1 MLSDARSVGSSG
13 LAPDRPARLLLVN
26 ALKALSLEEPQ
37 KGILM
42 LSRGGF
48 KLFRLWGIDINI
60 DWSWIF
66 IFLLITWNLAAGVF
80 PQMHPNW
87 NPVLTWS
94 IAIVA
99 SLLFFA
105 SILVHELAHSLVAK
119 SRGLPVHTITLF
131 LFGGVSNI
139 EREPESPATELI
151 MAIVGPIASI
161 ALGFAFLL
169 LGTLTTRRGISMDD
183 LARANPISTLLLWLG
198 PINIAVGVFNLVPG
212 FPLDGGRILRSLLW
226 AATGSLKKA
235 SKLAA
240 RIGQAVAWIF
250 IILGLSMA
258 FGMRVPLLGTGFTGG
273 LWLAFI
279 GWFLNNAAAS
289 TYQQVLIHDLLH
301 GVPVTRLMRSNVPS
315 VSPGASVS
323 ELVHSHMMNSD
334 ERCFPVIDQD
344 QMIGLVCLEDVRRL
358 PRNDWETTPV
368 SRIMTPASRL
378 ELITPQADASEALNR
393 LAAKDV
399 RQVPVVQNGHLLG
412 ILRRRDI
419 LRYLQLQSQVA
430 AS

>member
-1 MLSDARSVGSSG
+1 MLTR
-13 LAPDRPARLLLVN
+13 
-26 ALKALSLEEPQ
+26 
-37 KGILM
+37 
-42 LSRGGF
+42 GF
-48 KLFRLWGIDINI
+48 KLFKVWGIDINL

-87 NPVLTWS
+87 STALTWTV
-94 IAIVA
+94 AIVA

-105 SILVHELAHSLVAK
+105 SILAHELAHSLVAK
-119 SRGLPVHTITLF
+119 SRGLPVKTITLF

-139 EREPESPATELI
+139 EREPESPATELV
-151 MAIVGPIASI
+151 MAIVGPITSI
-161 ALGFAFLL
+161 VLGFGFLF

-198 PINIAVGVFNLVPG
+198 PINIAVGLFNMVPG

-235 SKLAA
+235 SRLAA
-240 RIGQAVAWIF
+240 RIGQVVAWIF
-250 IILGLSMA
+250 IVTGLSMA
-258 FGMRVPLLGTGFTGG
+258 FGMKIPLLGSGFTGG

-315 VSPGASVS
+315 VSPSALVS
-323 ELVHSHMMNSD
+323 ELVHNHMMNSD
-334 ERCFPVIDQD
+334 ERCFPVIDGD
-344 QMIGLVCLEDVRRL
+344 QMVGLVCLEDVRKLSR
-358 PRNDWETTPV
+358 DQWEATPV
-368 SRIMTPASRL
+368 NRIMTPANRL
-378 ELITPQADASEALNR
+378 ELLTPQADASEALNR
-393 LAAKDV
+393 LSARDV

-419 LRYLQLQSQVA
+419 LKYLQLQSQVA
-430 AS
+430 AG